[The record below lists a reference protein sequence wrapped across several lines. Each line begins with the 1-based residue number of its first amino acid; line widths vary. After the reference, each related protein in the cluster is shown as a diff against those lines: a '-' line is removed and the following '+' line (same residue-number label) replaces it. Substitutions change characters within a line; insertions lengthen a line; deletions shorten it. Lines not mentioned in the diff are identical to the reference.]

1 MAGFQLRLQDNN
13 GKWVARKVM
22 QILSIEHL
30 YEVLDRAV
38 ELKLPK
44 EFIDL
49 VVIEINNKR

>member
-1 MAGFQLRLQDNN
+1 VG
-13 GKWVARKVM
+13 ARKIM

-38 ELKLPK
+38 ELNLKQ

-49 VVIEINNKR
+49 LVSEIDKKQKF